1 MNNDNVAVEVTL
13 KRLKTD
19 GVETSPLLAEVS
31 IYPNPCDKT
40 LYLKNT
46 VSVQQV
52 LVVDAK
58 GQTVLSQK
66 HDGAPTLTLPT
77 EELAAGIYL
86 LQLTDTQGGGR
97 TLRFVKQ

>member
-1 MNNDNVAVEVTL
+1 MTEEVVL

-31 IYPNPCDKT
+31 IYPNPCDKA
-40 LYLKNT
+40 LYLQHT
-46 VSVQQV
+46 ASVRLVQV
-52 LVVDAK
+52 VNAK
-58 GQTVLSQK
+58 GQTVLSQA

-86 LQLTDTQGGGR
+86 LQLTDTQGAIR